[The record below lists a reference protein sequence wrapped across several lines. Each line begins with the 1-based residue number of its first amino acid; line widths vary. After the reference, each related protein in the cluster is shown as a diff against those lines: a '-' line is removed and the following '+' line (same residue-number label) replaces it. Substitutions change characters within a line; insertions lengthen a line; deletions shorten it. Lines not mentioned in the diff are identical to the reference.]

1 MNLHI
6 QVPSRSTRKGAA
18 LVASVIVIS
27 SLMALGF
34 SFVMVALGSS
44 RALDASVE
52 DRRAF
57 YLAEGVMAE
66 ALTALRAGATG
77 AIGSQ
82 DSPARLGNSVCWT
95 EVTDLGGDRR
105 SLRAIAMQGSGRAA
119 LEVVVS
125 VSGGETSLFNAM
137 ILSDDKLSIDSNQ
150 TIDSY
155 DSSLGTYASQ
165 AIHSLGGK
173 VYANANGS
181 VASNDDIVV
190 SSNTTIFGDATPG
203 VGDGVSLDSGVVV
216 TGSTAPTKK
225 PFEMP
230 VLEPPSLNSMGTL
243 NVSGTQTLVAGSY
256 RYGSL
261 KINSNA
267 KLIVKGPALIVT
279 GQFTTNDKSKIEIDA
294 TGGPVTFYNIGNFKY
309 NETTTIT
316 TSSGSPADVVFA
328 FDSANKITF
337 PGGITFL
344 GGIYAPRAP
353 VSIDSN
359 STFYGAIVAKSI
371 TMSSGTKF
379 HFDEYLLKRTRS
391 SEDGGDVQ
399 ILSWSPTTVPEEF
412 RTDRRDPFTLLGLDR
427 NDLPAPAEAW
437 ETDS

>member
-1 MNLHI
+1 MRVFQPLR
-6 QVPSRSTRKGAA
+6 PAPRRGTA
-18 LVASVIVIS
+18 LVASVIVIT
-27 SLMALGF
+27 SLMALGL

-82 DSPARLGNSVCWT
+82 ASPARLGNSACWT
-95 EVTDLGGDRR
+95 EVTDLGGDLR
-105 SLRAIAMQGSGRAA
+105 SLRATALQGSGRAA

-165 AIHSLGGK
+165 AIHTLGGK

-181 VASNDDIVV
+181 VASNADIVV
-190 SSNTTIFGDATPG
+190 SSNTTIFGDATAG
-203 VGDGVSLDSGVVV
+203 VGDSISLDSGVVV
-216 TGSTAPTKK
+216 TGSTAPAKK

-230 VLEPPSLNSMGTL
+230 VLEAPDLNSMGTL
-243 NVSGTQTLVAGSY
+243 NVSGTQTLTAGSY

-261 KINSNA
+261 KINANA
-267 KLIVKGPALIVT
+267 KLIVKGPALIVS

-294 TGGPVTFYNIGNFKY
+294 TGGPVTFFNTGNFKY
-309 NETTTIT
+309 NQTTTIS

-328 FDSANKITF
+328 FDSANKIVF

-344 GGIYAPRAP
+344 GGIYAPNAP
-353 VSIDSN
+353 VTIDSN

-371 TMSSGTKF
+371 TMSAGTKF
-379 HFDEYLLKRTRS
+379 HFDEYLLKRTRT
-391 SEDGGDVQ
+391 SEGGGSVQ
-399 ILSWSPTTVPEEF
+399 VLSWNPTPVPKEF
-412 RTDRRDPFTLLGLDR
+412 QTDRRDPFLLLGLDR
-427 NDLPAPAEAW
+427 NQLPAPADAW
-437 ETDS
+437 DLDQ